1 MILAVAPTSGGI
13 QSAARTILVVDHRE
27 TIRRVL
33 ALILES
39 EGFQVVSTDTASAA
53 VALAFEIQ
61 PAVVMLDLSLA
72 QQSAIKALKSLKAD
86 ARTGNVPVIL
96 LTTHS
101 DAVSDVDRTQ
111 AAAVLTKP
119 LDLDAMVAQVRGLV
133 TLSVE

>member
-1 MILAVAPTSGGI
+1 MILAAASASGGV
-13 QSAARTILVVDHRE
+13 QSTARTILVVDHRE

-53 VALAFEIQ
+53 VALACEVQ
-61 PAVVMLDLSLA
+61 PAVVMLDLALA

-86 ARTGNVPVIL
+86 ARTRDVPVIL
-96 LTTHS
+96 LTTPS
-101 DAVSDVDRTQ
+101 DIVSDVDRAQ

-119 LDLDAMVAQVRGLV
+119 LDLDAMVTDVRGLV
-133 TLSVE
+133 MLTV

>member
-1 MILAVAPTSGGI
+1 MILAVAPASGGI
-13 QSAARTILVVDHRE
+13 KSAARTILVVDHRE

-72 QQSAIKALKSLKAD
+72 QQSAINALKSLKAD
-86 ARTGNVPVIL
+86 ARTSSVPVIL
-96 LTTHS
+96 LTTPS
-101 DAVSDVDRTQ
+101 DFLSDMDRTQ

-119 LDLDAMVAQVRGLV
+119 LDLDAMVAQVRGLL
-133 TLSVE
+133 TLTV

>member
-1 MILAVAPTSGGI
+1 MILAAAPASGGV

-61 PAVVMLDLSLA
+61 PAVVMLDLALA
-72 QQSAIKALKSLKAD
+72 QQSAIKALKSLKVD
-86 ARTGNVPVIL
+86 ARTRDVPVIL
-96 LTTHS
+96 LTTPF
-101 DAVSDVDRTQ
+101 DVVSDVDRAQ

-119 LDLDAMVAQVRGLV
+119 LDLDAMVTVVRGLV
-133 TLSVE
+133 MLTV